1 MSMQIFAESFTGTR
15 VTLDVESSDSIE
27 AVKQKLQDKIG
38 VAPDVQDLLF
48 RGTLLEDGRTL
59 ADYNIQRLSTLQL
72 ELMSGVVTYAL
83 VDETAPADGGT
94 QLAHL
99 RGGATMGQRLEGITG
114 DETYTLAFW
123 AQGSLRWSVQFLDA
137 SDQPLDLAS
146 GVVTG
151 DPPSLTSFSITVT
164 APATASAAQL
174 TLQAADL
181 GPSVAAALTGPA
193 AVLFD
198 LVSFALASA
207 APVTTTTT
215 VAPVTTT
222 TTATTPPVTS
232 PAGEPVVSAGSEGSA
247 PPATPIEADPN
258 FTG

>member
-1 MSMQIFAESFTGTR
+1 MQIFAESFTGTR

-198 LVSFALASA
+198 LVSFALASV

-232 PAGEPVVSAGSEGSA
+232 PAGEPEVSAGSEGSA